1 MRSTRSPSSIER
13 LLGLGPLPVP
23 PHAFGCAPEGLAYA
37 AFSRSG
43 PALALEEYRTEAL
56 DDGTFQHGLLGG
68 PPREP
73 QSFAEEVRSF
83 VAGIDR
89 PVREAT
95 LVVPDAW
102 LRTAF
107 AEVGEIPANGTAR
120 QEVLRWKLKRLV
132 PFRVD
137 ELRVRAV
144 EVTPVAG
151 QQEPRRLL
159 LGFGVE
165 TLLGHLE
172 RAFASAGVHLGR
184 ITNQGLGALGALD
197 GGPPSEPEE
206 LTGIV
211 LAGEGG
217 YTVVFRR
224 GDEPILHRFKTFSR
238 TMPEDARV
246 ASVRR
251 DMRLTRT
258 YLEEHWPD
266 AELGK
271 VVLAAPDDMSAAHWA
286 EWLQAG
292 LERQVVVPADG
303 TGLRVQA
310 PQSAAGHPPWPDLL
324 PLAGAICQ
332 EVSS

>member
-1 MRSTRSPSSIER
+1 M
-13 LLGLGPLPVP
+13 
-23 PHAFGCAPEGLAYA
+23 
-37 AFSRSG
+37 
-43 PALALEEYRTEAL
+43 ALEEYREELL

-73 QSFAEEVRSF
+73 QAFAERVRSF
-83 VAGIDR
+83 VSGIGR
-89 PVREAT
+89 PVGEAT

-102 LRTAF
+102 LRTVF
-107 AEVGEIPANGTAR
+107 AEVGEVPANGGAR
-120 QEVLRWKLKRLV
+120 EEVLRWKLKRLV

-165 TLLGHLE
+165 TLLAHLE
-172 RAFASAGVHLGR
+172 RAFKSAGVHLGR
-184 ITNQGLGALGALD
+184 ITNRGLGALGAVED
-197 GGPPSEPEE
+197 PGAPEGTGE
-206 LTGIV
+206 LAGLV
-211 LAGEGG
+211 LAGDAG

-224 GDEPILHRFKTFSR
+224 GDEPVLHRLKTFSR
-238 TMPEDARV
+238 TMPDDARA

-266 AELGK
+266 AELGT
-271 VVLAAPDDMSAAHWA
+271 VILAAPDDVSAAHWA

-292 LERQVVVPADG
+292 LDRPVATPGDGARLRIQTPAG
-303 TGLRVQA
+303 PGR
-310 PQSAAGHPPWPDLL
+310 PPWPDLL
-324 PLAGAICQ
+324 PLAGAVCQ

>member
-1 MRSTRSPSSIER
+1 MRSTKSPSSLER

-23 PHAFGCAPEGLAYA
+23 PHVFGCSPEGLAYG
-37 AFSRSG
+37 AFSRG
-43 PALALEEYRTEAL
+43 AAGVALEEYRTETL

-73 QSFAEEVRSF
+73 KAFAERVRSF
-83 VAGIDR
+83 VAGLDR

-102 LRTAF
+102 LRTVF
-107 AEVGEIPANGTAR
+107 AEVGEVPSNGAAR
-120 QEVLRWKLKRLV
+120 EDVLRWKLKRLV

-144 EVTPVAG
+144 EVTPVVG

-165 TLLGHLE
+165 TLMAHLE
-172 RAFASAGVHLGR
+172 RAFRAAGVHLGR
-184 ITNQGLGALGALD
+184 ITNRGLGALGAVED
-197 GGPPSEPEE
+197 PGAPEGTGE
-206 LTGIV
+206 LAGLV
-211 LAGEGG
+211 LAGEAG

-224 GDEPILHRFKTFSR
+224 GEEPILHRFKTFPR
-238 TMPEDARV
+238 TMPEDARA

-266 AELGK
+266 AELGS
-271 VVLAAPDDMSAAHWA
+271 VVLAAPDDVSAAHWT

-292 LERQVVVPADG
+292 LDRLATTPGDG
-303 TGLRVQA
+303 AALRVR
-310 PQSAAGHPPWPDLL
+310 PPEGPGRPSWPELL
-324 PLAGAICQ
+324 PLAGAVCQ
-332 EVSS
+332 EVSP

>member
-1 MRSTRSPSSIER
+1 MRSTKSLSSIER

-23 PHAFGCAPEGLAYA
+23 PHAFGCSPEGLAYA
-37 AFSRSG
+37 GFSRNATG
-43 PALALEEYRTEAL
+43 VELEEYRSEAL

-73 QSFAEEVRSF
+73 QTFVERVRSF
-83 VAGIDR
+83 VAGIGT

-102 LRTAF
+102 LRTVF
-107 AEVGEIPANGTAR
+107 AEVGEIPANGAAR
-120 QEVLRWKLKRLV
+120 EEVLRWKLKRLV

-144 EVTPVAG
+144 EMTPVAG

-165 TLLGHLE
+165 TLLRHLE
-172 RAFASAGVHLGR
+172 RAFESAGVHLGR
-184 ITNQGLGALGALD
+184 ITNQGLGALGALNGD
-197 GGPPSEPEE
+197 PQSGAEE
-206 LTGIV
+206 LTGLV
-211 LAGEGG
+211 LAGEAG

-224 GDEPILHRFKTFSR
+224 GDEPVLHRFKTFSR
-238 TMPEDARV
+238 TMPEDARA

-251 DMRLTRT
+251 DMRLTTT

-266 AELGK
+266 AELGS
-271 VVLAAPDDMSAAHWA
+271 VVLAAPDDVSAAHWA

-292 LERQVVVPADG
+292 LDRPVVSPADE
-303 TGLRVQA
+303 THLRVQA
-310 PQSAAGHPPWPDLL
+310 PRGAGSPSWPELL
-324 PLAGAICQ
+324 PLAGAVRQ
-332 EVSS
+332 EVAS